1 MKFIQNQVIS
11 IIVNI
16 TLIWY
21 MFPLSFVKSSR
32 LDMKCDESAMT
43 AVIEFLSAF
52 VLFLMLVTAFLS
64 LAQLQLGPN
73 TPDIDRLERS
83 AVEAIERLTGSSGY
97 HIPFE
102 NGTKDIGNATED
114 WHLLSPEELNSGAL
128 IPGLL
133 SERGR
138 LSVLKVNSLN
148 SLTEDTFSKGL
159 GLNEEYDLRL
169 LVRIE
174 KSPNQDRIGQLL
186 FDDGT
191 HRNDSFS
198 SVSISRT
205 LHMDDEIVLVSLEVH
220 LGAGYNDRL
229 YMTEIMIEP
238 NDGGPEWIELHNLDQ
253 FAINLSGWS
262 ISRLSNGII
271 EARELITT
279 GVVPGGSYLILSG
292 NPAIQVDTG
301 SSVIF
306 DLGTSGVLGSGQIN
320 LLNPQEGQ
328 ILFQYAEFNSAL
340 SYDMINFRWDSNW
353 NINEGYSLVW
363 NENDIFNSSSW
374 IPLEFGTPGSM

>member
-1 MKFIQNQVIS
+1 MNH
-11 IIVNI
+11 
-16 TLIWY
+16 
-21 MFPLSFVKSSR
+21 
-32 LDMKCDESAMT
+32 DEKAMT

-52 VLFLMLVTAFLS
+52 ILFLMLVTAFLS

-73 TPDIDRLERS
+73 SPDIDRLERS
-83 AVEAIERLTGSSGY
+83 AVEAIDKLTGSEGY

-102 NGTKDIGNATED
+102 NGTKDVENATSD

-138 LSVLKVNSLN
+138 LSTLKVDSLR

-159 GLNEEYDLRL
+159 GLHEDYDVRL

-174 KSPNQDRIGQLL
+174 ESPSQDRIGELL

-191 HRNDSFS
+191 FRNNSFS

-205 LHMDDEIVLVSLEVH
+205 LHMGDEVVLVSLEVH

-229 YMTEIMIEP
+229 VMSEIMIEP
-238 NDGGPEWIELHNLDQ
+238 AFGEPEWIELHNMDQ
-253 FAINLSGWS
+253 FAVNLSGWS
-262 ISRLSNGII
+262 ISRLSNGVIS
-271 EARELITT
+271 AHELITY
-279 GVVPGGSYLILSG
+279 GVVPGESHLLLSG
-292 NPAIQVDTG
+292 NPSIQENLG
-301 SSVIF
+301 ASLVI

-320 LLNPQEGQ
+320 LLDPSGGQ
-328 ILFQYAEFNSAL
+328 ILFQYAEYNSAMT
-340 SYDMINFRWDSNW
+340 YEMIDFSWDNTW
-353 NINEGYSLVW
+353 NINSDYSLVW
-363 NENDIFNSSSW
+363 NNIDFFNSSHW
-374 IPLEFGTPGSM
+374 IPLEDGTPGSI

>member
-1 MKFIQNQVIS
+1 M
-11 IIVNI
+11 
-16 TLIWY
+16 
-21 MFPLSFVKSSR
+21 KSSR
-32 LDMKCDESAMT
+32 LEVDCGEKAMT

-52 VLFLMLVTAFLS
+52 ILFLMLVTAFLS

-73 TPDIDRLERS
+73 SPDIDRLERS
-83 AVEAIERLTGSSGY
+83 AVEAIEKLTGSKGY

-102 NGTKDIGNATED
+102 NGIKDANNATED

-138 LSVLKVNSLN
+138 LSISKVDSLKL
-148 SLTEDTFSKGL
+148 LTEDTFSKGL
-159 GLNEEYDLRL
+159 GLNDDYDLRL

-174 KSPNQDRIGQLL
+174 ESPNEERVGELL

-191 HRNDSFS
+191 YRNDSFS

-205 LHMDDEIVLVSLEVH
+205 LHMGDEIVLVSLEVH

-229 YMTEIMIEP
+229 LMTEIMIEP
-238 NDGGPEWIELHNLDQ
+238 KDGGPEWIELYNADQ

-271 EARELITT
+271 EARELITV
-279 GVVPGGSYLILSG
+279 GVVPGESYLILSG
-292 NPAIQVDTG
+292 NPSIQEDFG
-301 SSVIF
+301 SSLVL
-306 DLGTSGVLGSGQIN
+306 DLGISGVLGSGEIN
-320 LLNPQEGQ
+320 LLNPQGGQ
-328 ILFQYAEFNSAL
+328 ILFQYAEYNSAL
-340 SYDMINFRWDSNW
+340 TYDMINFRWDSTW
-353 NINEGYSLVW
+353 NINNGYSLVW
-363 NENDIFNSSSW
+363 NQNDIFNSSHW
-374 IPLEFGTPGSM
+374 IPLEFGTPGSI